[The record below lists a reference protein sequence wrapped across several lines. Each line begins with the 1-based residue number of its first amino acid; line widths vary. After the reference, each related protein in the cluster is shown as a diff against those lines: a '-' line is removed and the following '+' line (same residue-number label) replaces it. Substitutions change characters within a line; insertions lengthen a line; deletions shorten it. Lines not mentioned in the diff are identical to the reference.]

1 MNPHAE
7 LSRVTHQCR
16 QCGHHLC
23 RPQAIAG
30 EVLVCSVCHSQDIEP
45 LQAVQDPE
53 AGTYHDTTVV
63 FRVSGSRKQA
73 DGFFSTLETIFRD
86 DDLAEIVAIE
96 AGNKLQLQA
105 GGP

>member
-1 MNPHAE
+1 MNPHTE
-7 LSRVTHQCR
+7 LSRVTHYCR

-30 EVLVCSVCHSQDIEP
+30 EVLVCSVCHSQDIESM
-45 LQAVQDPE
+45 QVRDPD

-63 FRVSGSRKQA
+63 FRVSGSREQA
-73 DGFFSTLETIFRD
+73 DGFFSTLDTLFRD
-86 DDLAEIVAIE
+86 DGLAEIVAIE

-105 GGP
+105 GGQ

>member
-1 MNPHAE
+1 MNPHTQ

-45 LQAVQDPE
+45 LQAEGEPE
-53 AGTYHDTTVV
+53 SGTYHDTTVV
-63 FRVSGSRKQA
+63 FRVSGSREQV
-73 DGFFSTLETIFRD
+73 DGFFSTLDTLFRD
-86 DDLAEIVAIE
+86 DGLAEIVAIE

-105 GGP
+105 GGQ